1 MFSIVIPLYN
11 EEKNILNLLNEI
23 NNLSDL
29 YKNYEIILVD
39 DCSNDNTLKVISS
52 VENNKIKI
60 LKNTKNFGQSYS
72 IEKGVANS
80 SNKIIVT
87 LDGDGQNDPS
97 DIPKL
102 MDFYLSNNEI
112 KLIGGI
118 RKKRKDSFIKIVSS
132 RLANFI
138 RSRILNDDCV
148 DTGCS
153 LKIFD
158 KEIFMSLTYFDGI
171 HRFLPALFK
180 GHGYKTSFINVN
192 HRERKYGISKYGTI
206 NRLVRGIRDMIKVRN
221 TIRKRIK

>member
-11 EEKNILNLLNEI
+11 EEKNIVNLLNEI
-23 NNLSDL
+23 DNLSDL
-29 YKNYEIILVD
+29 YKNFEIILVD

-52 VENNKIKI
+52 IEDNKIKI
-60 LKNTKNFGQSYS
+60 LRNTKNYGQSYS
-72 IEKGVANS
+72 IDKGVSNS
-80 SNKIIVT
+80 FNKIIVT

-158 KEIFMSLTYFDGI
+158 KEVFMSLAYFDGI

-180 GHGYKTSFINVN
+180 GYGYKTSFINVN

-206 NRLVRGIRDMIKVRN
+206 NRLIRGIRDMIKVRN
-221 TIRKRIK
+221 AIKKRNK